1 MELFGDDE
9 DNYKGES
16 AYRKEVAAAR
26 RFWESGVFVTNNN
39 EMLKEM
45 RDERDRLYA
54 AKREL
59 ADQRRIYNSMVARD
73 GRANNLTDRLLDA
86 VKEVNTTLPLL
97 QTPTISY
104 TSEKEAVIFF

>member
-39 EMLKEM
+39 EMLKEN
-45 RDERDRLYA
+45 Y
-54 AKREL
+54 K
-59 ADQRRIYNSMVARD
+59 IIKN
-73 GRANNLTDRLLDA
+73 ANQID
-86 VKEVNTTLPLL
+86 
-97 QTPTISY
+97 
-104 TSEKEAVIFF
+104 